1 MEGYVLKSVEF
12 RRERQASWLE
22 LEEVLATVD
31 RGGLAALSAE
41 QLYRLPALYRGAVSS
56 LSVARAISLDR
67 ALVAYLDN
75 LAARAYVTVYG
86 AKRSY
91 WTAVTHFFL
100 RRFPGLVWQMRRH
113 LAVAVLLLVAGTLTG
128 YHLAASDPE
137 RYFAL
142 VPEAMAQ
149 GREPA
154 STREELL
161 DVLRGGDG
169 RPEDEGDESGEE
181 SEEGGDLGLT
191 AFASFLFTHNARIGM
206 LCFALGF
213 AAGVPVALLLFGN
226 GVLLGAFAAL
236 HHRQDLALEMWG
248 WLLPHGVTELLAV
261 CLCGA
266 AGLAV
271 GQALVFPGRA
281 RRLDALA
288 AAGRRAAAVVL
299 GSLVLFLVAG
309 LIEGYFRQLVLADAP
324 RYALAAAT
332 AVLWLAYFGGL
343 GPRAAR
349 EAAAER
355 QADAAGAGAEAPW

>member
-1 MEGYVLKSVEF
+1 MPEAADGYVLKSVEF
-12 RRERQASWLE
+12 RREREASWQE
-22 LEEVLATVD
+22 LEAILAAVD
-31 RGGLAALSAE
+31 RGGLAALGAD

-56 LSVARAISLDR
+56 LSVARSISLDR
-67 ALVAYLDN
+67 ALVGYLDN

-86 AKRSY
+86 AKRGY
-91 WTAVTHFFL
+91 WSAVAHFFL
-100 RRFPGLVWQMRRH
+100 RRFPGLVWRMRRH
-113 LAVAVLLLVAGTLTG
+113 LAAAVLLLAAGTVTG
-128 YHLAASDPE
+128 YQLTTADPE

-154 STREELL
+154 SSREELL
-161 DVLRGGDG
+161 EVLRGG
-169 RPEDEGDESGEE
+169 
-181 SEEGGDLGLT
+181 GGDDDDGAADDAGGLG

-355 QADAAGAGAEAPW
+355 QANAAAAGVEAPW

>member
-1 MEGYVLKSVEF
+1 MAAPEAEGYVLKSVEF
-12 RRERQASWLE
+12 RREREASWRE
-22 LEEVLATVD
+22 LEAILAAVD
-31 RGGLAALSAE
+31 RGGLAALGAD

-56 LSVARAISLDR
+56 LSVARSISLDR
-67 ALVAYLDN
+67 ALVGYLDN

-86 AKRSY
+86 AKRGY
-91 WTAVTHFFL
+91 WSAVAHFFL
-100 RRFPGLVWQMRRH
+100 RRFPGLVWRMRRH
-113 LAVAVLLLVAGTLTG
+113 LAVAVLLLAAGTLTG
-128 YHLAASDPE
+128 YHLTAADPE

-154 STREELL
+154 TSREDLL
-161 DVLRGGDG
+161 EVLRGGGRDDDG
-169 RPEDEGDESGEE
+169 GA
-181 SEEGGDLGLT
+181 GGLG

-206 LCFALGF
+206 LCFAFGF

-343 GPRAAR
+343 GPRAAG
-349 EAAAER
+349 EPAAER
-355 QADAAGAGAEAPW
+355 RAAGGGFDAGAPR